1 MKKALLSCLLGLN
14 FISMAQVPTNSL
26 AAYYPFNNNT
36 LDYVGA
42 RHGVSAGVA
51 QYGTDRW
58 GAPNACYD
66 VVDNTNYINL
76 PSDYWIHGDYSVSAW
91 VKVKQVMPF
100 PRLYDF
106 GNGYMI
112 NDVVGLIS
120 HSGSGNAGP
129 AISYCLNTNTETH
142 LFSQNA
148 LSLNDWHHLVFVSN
162 ATQVLVYIDGVL
174 DGSSTGN
181 FVPENIYRTQNK
193 IGGSNAPLN
202 DATSAFIDD
211 FRLYDRAITSEEVTQ
226 LFEEPENPNPVSV
239 IENKEIITNFSI
251 SPNPATSQ
259 LNIDFMSLS
268 NNETTFQIYD
278 NLGKL
283 VSAQKTETLIGQN
296 KVVINTQS
304 LANGFYHLTISSGD
318 NTKNMKFIKN

>member
-1 MKKALLSCLLGLN
+1 MKKVLLSCLLGLN
-14 FISMAQVPTNSL
+14 FISIAQVPTNSL

-106 GNGYMI
+106 ANGYMI
-112 NDVVGLIS
+112 NDAVGQLS
-120 HSGSGNAGP
+120 HSGSGNVGP
-129 AISYCLNTNTETH
+129 AMGYSNGNFEASY
-142 LFSQNA
+142 FSQNA
-148 LSLNDWHHLVFVSN
+148 LSLNDWHHV
-162 ATQVLVYIDGVL
+162 VYISSVYQMLIYVDGVL
-174 DGSSTGN
+174 DGSAIGN
-181 FVPENIYRTQNK
+181 FMPENIFRTQNK

-211 FRLYDRAITSEEVTQ
+211 FRLYDRAITPEEVTQ
-226 LFEEPENPNPVSV
+226 LFNEPENPNPVGV
-239 IENKEIITNFSI
+239 IENDEIITNLSI
-251 SPNPATSQ
+251 FPNPTISQ
-259 LNIDFMSLS
+259 LNIDFMSSS

-318 NTKNMKFIKN
+318 NTKNIKFVKN